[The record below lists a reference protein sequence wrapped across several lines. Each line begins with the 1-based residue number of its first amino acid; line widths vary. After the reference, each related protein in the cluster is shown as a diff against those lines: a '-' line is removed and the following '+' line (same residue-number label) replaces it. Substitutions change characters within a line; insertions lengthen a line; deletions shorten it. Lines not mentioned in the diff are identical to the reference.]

1 MSQPYGVYL
10 KHPWNFTTFNWKI
23 KSSHR
28 SGWKPIFQ
36 AAQKAKS
43 QQSSFAIQKLCQDQ
57 PFFWQFELQASDT
70 NRDKQAPKEWAFS
83 THNPNTRHTRTERN
97 TFHITY
103 TIHICD
109 LISALSMQCFLLSV
123 LFFCSCGTHMTV
135 CRYTA
140 GKLIFLYNGKIN
152 PESNTN
158 NSYVIFLKILLWL

>member
-1 MSQPYGVYL
+1 MCQPYGVYL

-70 NRDKQAPKEWAFS
+70 NRDKQGSKRMSIFHPQPKHKAHKNGAKYFS
-83 THNPNTRHTRTERN
+83 YYVYDSHLWPDFGLINAML
-97 TFHITY
+97 FV
-103 TIHICD
+103 IC
-109 LISALSMQCFLLSV
+109 AVFLLLWHSHDSLPV
-123 LFFCSCGTHMTV
+123 HG
-135 CRYTA
+135 R
-140 GKLIFLYNGKIN
+140 KIN
-152 PESNTN
+152 FF
-158 NSYVIFLKILLWL
+158 I